1 MAAFARRWLRRLF
14 IALAGLAAVRL
25 VAIVTLLPWWVHDP
39 LVYFPTLFIA
49 VPGFGLTL
57 VVWWPRAIPRGA
69 VWPAVALLGLNV
81 AADVRPPWRA
91 PDPPSGQ
98 ELRLLSF
105 NIYQARLADGEIVA
119 LIRERQ
125 PDILCLQEVPFE
137 FFETHEKDLRH
148 TFRHVAYHR
157 QLLVATTWDVTSA
170 EAVELPHGRALQHLV
185 LDVRGTRL
193 DLLNTHL
200 SVAKPGEFFSR
211 LRAQQRETDA
221 LLGRFE
227 GAPGA
232 RVAAGDFNMPLHST
246 GYKRLTA
253 SHESARSAAGSGFGY
268 TFPAGLPV
276 TTIDHCFGG
285 GGIRFRRCEP
295 LAARL
300 SDHRPLEVDFLVP
313 AATP

>member
-1 MAAFARRWLRRLF
+1 
-14 IALAGLAAVRL
+14 
-25 VAIVTLLPWWVHDP
+25 VAHLPWWVHDP
-39 LVYFPTLFIA
+39 LVYFPTLFLA
-49 VPGFGLTL
+49 VPGLIAAL
-57 VVWWPRAIPRGA
+57 VLRWYRVVPRAVLWA
-69 VWPAVALLGLNV
+69 AVAVLGLNA
-81 AADVRPPWRA
+81 AADVQPPWRS

-119 LIRERQ
+119 LVRERH

-137 FFETHEKDLRH
+137 FFGAHENELRQ

-157 QLLVATTWDVTSA
+157 QLLVATTWDVTGA

-193 DLLNTHL
+193 DVFNTHL
-200 SVAKPGEFFSR
+200 SVAKPGEFFTR
-211 LRAQQRETDA
+211 LHQQQRETDA
-221 LLGRFE
+221 LLDHFGSP
-227 GAPGA
+227 PGGW
-232 RVAAGDFNMPLHST
+232 VAAGDFNMPLHST
-246 GYKRLTA
+246 GYKRLAA
-253 SHESARSAAGSGFGY
+253 SHESARSAAGTGFGY
-268 TFPAGLPV
+268 TFNATLPI

-285 GGIRFRRCEP
+285 GGVRFLRCEP
-295 LAARL
+295 LAVPL